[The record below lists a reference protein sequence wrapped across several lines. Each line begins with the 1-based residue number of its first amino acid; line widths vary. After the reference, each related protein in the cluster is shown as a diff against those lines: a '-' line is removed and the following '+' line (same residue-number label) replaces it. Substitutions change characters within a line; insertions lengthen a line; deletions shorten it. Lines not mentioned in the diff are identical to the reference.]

1 MFIVV
6 QHSISDPSVF
16 WNRADPRD
24 SLPKDV
30 TLHHTFPTP
39 DGTRA
44 VCVWEADSIEAVRNV
59 LEPMSAG
66 VSRNEYFQVENR
78 EGFVRPSLIPQTA
91 SAGR

>member
-6 QHSISDPSVF
+6 QHTISDPSVF
-16 WNRADPRD
+16 WNSADPNA
-24 SLPKDV
+24 LPKDV
-30 TLHHTFPTP
+30 KLHHTFPTA

-66 VSRNEYFQVENR
+66 AARNEYFQVENR
-78 EGFVRPSLIPQTA
+78 EGLARPSQIPQTA
-91 SAGR
+91 AAAR